1 MLAPAFLHLAFYW
14 LSSTEFFLE
23 LCWGRLKHPSSVC
36 SPWPFR
42 QRVAVPQCA
51 KSRLRDSEAVRQC
64 SACGLLVLHNSIIP
78 SCSPGTIPRF
88 LLFSIY
94 AYLAIDCVTDR
105 ASRSFTSFSR
115 YPIRCIYATLLSL
128 SIQPR
133 PAVSHIHPFSPVNS
147 ALVNHNRQYATAM
160 VAIEAVVIGST
171 AWKIA
176 HTCLSAAF
184 IGVPVLINAIYGSK
198 QTSQPCN
205 HNPIQHGDHFHYNN
219 DIVQDTFEDD
229 SQIYHHHHHHHNPG
243 TITVSW

>member
-1 MLAPAFLHLAFYW
+1 MQPRHHTAISTLFHLCILGNRLRYRPRLSLLYFLQPLSYSLHLRH
-14 LSSTEFFLE
+14 S
-23 LCWGRLKHPSSVC
+23 PQSVDSAKASC
-36 SPWPFR
+36 
-42 QRVAVPQCA
+42 VA
-51 KSRLRDSEAVRQC
+51 
-64 SACGLLVLHNSIIP
+64 H
-78 SCSPGTIPRF
+78 T
-88 LLFSIY
+88 
-94 AYLAIDCVTDR
+94 
-105 ASRSFTSFSR
+105 
-115 YPIRCIYATLLSL
+115 
-128 SIQPR
+128 SIQP
-133 PAVSHIHPFSPVNS
+133 SNS
-147 ALVNHNRQYATAM
+147 ALVNHNRQYTTAM